1 MTNHSLNLPSAM
13 AFAALLACA
22 AMPLQAAAQAQQTVA
37 IADGGTPPLP
47 IERDVDLQRYAGL
60 WYEQA
65 RLPNTFQRDCAEK
78 VTAYYAPRKSGVLV
92 VNRCIQADGTAK
104 EAKGMA
110 RRVEHGDAPNA
121 GQLEVRFAPRWLSWF
136 PGVWGDYA
144 VIALDP
150 DYRVALVGTPNREY
164 LWLLS
169 REPKMA
175 DKDVAAWLAKAQ
187 SVGFDTGRVTRTP
200 QSPDVTAAGTDKARR
215 E

>member
-1 MTNHSLNLPSAM
+1 MNSLSKIFLSAM
-13 AFAALLACA
+13 ACVFAAACL
-22 AMPLQAAAQAQQTVA
+22 AMPVQAGAPQIVA
-37 IADGGTPPLP
+37 IAKGDAPALP

-65 RLPNTFQRDCAEK
+65 RLPNSFQRDCAEK

-92 VNRCIQADGTAK
+92 VNRCIQADGTPK

-110 RRVEHGDAPNA
+110 RRVEHADAPNA

-136 PGVWGDYA
+136 PGVWGDYSI
-144 VIALDP
+144 IALDP
-150 DYRVALVGTPNREY
+150 EYRVALVGTPDREY

-175 DKDVAAWLAKAQ
+175 DGDVATWLARAQ
-187 SVGFDTGRVTRTP
+187 SLGFNTSRVTRTP
-200 QSPDVTAAGTDKARR
+200 QSADMSAARTDKARR